1 MLMEYIRMKILKI
14 DNKQS
19 FFIKIKII
27 EDCPGIKR
35 GEKERLKE
43 RKIITIDDE

>member
-19 FFIKIKII
+19 FFIKIKNQLKKGTDNIGDLYHQYA
-27 EDCPGIKR
+27 EDDGFLYI
-35 GEKERLKE
+35 
-43 RKIITIDDE
+43 